1 MRFSIFLKTE
11 LGTSLFKKIWNLWIY
26 IFFLLPRLLLC
37 GSRVRSPEVSLPWR
51 VLLTWVVIFL
61 RGVMILLVIFL
72 GRAGSR
78 RVIFGSCG
86 WRGLVR
92 ISCSF
97 LAVCCEYKKQIYIK
111 LYNKILFNYVKA
123 FFKVLSYKKKLKK
136 SFWYLIVC
144 FNLFYTNFRDSV
156 IDFICHKS
164 LWWCTVL

>member
-11 LGTSLFKKIWNLWIY
+11 LGTSLFKKTWNLWIY

-51 VLLTWVVIFL
+51 VLLIWVVIFL
-61 RGVMILLVIFL
+61 VRVMILLVIFL

-97 LAVCCEYKKQIYIK
+97 LAVCCEYKKVLSY
-111 LYNKILFNYVKA
+111 

-136 SFWYLIVC
+136 SFWYLIVF